1 MLSYCPTWSETEMDV
16 VILRNL
22 HFELVV
28 GLDAWHRR
36 GKPQPVFVSLEIAS
50 GVAIQNA
57 AAGDDVS
64 KALDYGKL
72 FKLIHGKLT
81 TSNAQF
87 RDVHALHDAV
97 RNCIAS
103 NVCVRIEITLPKAL
117 LRAEGGVL
125 YARVEEYKEDY
136 LLPVETLR
144 ITGIRCACI
153 IGVNPHERVDKQIVS
168 VDLVFTETSD
178 GAPNGAAA
186 RKVPADKYQAVTTGV
201 VEVCHCSIMT
211 PRVYCMLI
219 CHDLASAWRVLRTRQ
234 SKH

>member
-1 MLSYCPTWSETEMDV
+1 MDV
-16 VILRNL
+16 VVLRNL
-22 HFELVV
+22 HFELAV

-36 GKPQPVFVSLEIAS
+36 GKPQPVLVSLEIGS

-81 TSNAQF
+81 VSNTQF

-103 NVCVRIEITLPKAL
+103 NVCVKIEITLPKAL
-117 LRAEGGVL
+117 LRAEGGL
-125 YARVEEYKEDY
+125 TYARIEEYKDDY
-136 LLPVETLR
+136 LLPVETLS
-144 ITGIRCACI
+144 IMGIRCACI
-153 IGVNPHERVDKQIVS
+153 IGVNPHERIEKQVVV
-168 VDLVFTETSD
+168 VDLIFTETSD

-186 RKVPADKYQAVTTGV
+186 RKVPADKCQAVTTDV
-201 VEVCHCSIMT
+201 VEVHYRSVVHSTVWYELTC
-211 PRVYCMLI
+211 YK
-219 CHDLASAWRVLRTRQ
+219 LASVWKALHTRL
-234 SKH
+234 SKR